1 MSKFGPLHTV
11 VSALLIVSVSLTA
24 SAQQV
29 SGLSKQ
35 AAEVKR
41 VADSLSPGSK
51 IRVIPVDSP
60 ERSGTFVS
68 SGPESFTFHDVEARA
83 DVTLKYSDVRKIK
96 QEYNSSTGKHNK
108 RKGGI
113 IAAVLV
119 FGLLG
124 GLIIAA
130 ANSKD

>member
-1 MSKFGPLHTV
+1 MSKFNSLQTI
-11 VSALLIVSVSLTA
+11 VSALLIVSVWLAA
-24 SAQQV
+24 SEQQV
-29 SGLSKQ
+29 SGLSKR

-41 VADSLSPGSK
+41 VANSLSPGSQ
-51 IRVIPVDSP
+51 IRVIPINGP
-60 ERSGTFVS
+60 ERSGVFVS
-68 SGPESFTFHDVEARA
+68 SGEESFTFRDA
-83 DVTLKYSDVRKIK
+83 DGKIDITLKYSDVRKIK

-124 GLIIAA
+124 GLVIAA
-130 ANSKD
+130 ANTKD